1 MKNLY
6 NIGIGILYLIGVS
19 SCSTDNIDIYNG
31 GNQVYFERVASQA
44 DSLTFSFAVYD
55 EEITSS
61 IVEIPIISTGNICNH
76 DREIKFEIKKES
88 SAIEGKDYTIEKV
101 IIPAGKYKTTM
112 KVTLFRQSEL
122 KEHEKIILFQMLPTS
137 ELNIDVDPKWTDYKL
152 KINDILTKPTRW
164 IYECQ
169 PYFGTYS
176 DVKYK
181 FIIDT
186 LGIWDFPDSG
196 DNAIPESQMYYY
208 QDKMKSALAEWEKEN
223 GPMYDEK
230 GNKVTFD

>member
-6 NIGIGILYLIGVS
+6 NICIGAFCLIGAT

-31 GNQVYFERVASQA
+31 GNQVYFERVPSQA

-61 IVEIPIISTGNICNH
+61 VIEIPIISTGKICNY
-76 DREIKFEIKKES
+76 DREVKFEIKKES
-88 SAIEGKDYTIEKV
+88 SAIEGSDYSIEKV
-101 IIPAGKYKTTM
+101 TIPAGEYKTTM
-112 KVTLFRQSEL
+112 KVTLFRKAEL

-137 ELNIDVDPKWTDYKL
+137 ELNIDVDPNWTDYKL

-196 DNAIPESQMYYY
+196 ENAIPKSQMYYY